1 MFLWKWFTE
10 NQGLGSLVVFL
21 VLIVVIAPIAK
32 RINDKKKPEWVE
44 KQRRI
49 IHNRFV
55 RYNNGILTRKRFR
68 RIVMEFST
76 LSCYEMDHV
85 KEESVK
91 LFEKAVRTALL
102 MPLIAGVAFRDVLLT
117 LLVCGISYVYYD
129 ITVDRRIDRVYQ
141 EIVEEVSTCIQS
153 IREQYM
159 ETSNV
164 ATAVLNCE
172 KGKYLSQPMTEVYQ
186 MLVDIDSEEKLYQFC
201 RKSPVRIIKTLAMVC
216 YIVNERGDVKDEKG
230 SAFADEMTSLRQEA
244 DMEIRRLK
252 KIRIAFK
259 SLSGLAIVGLV
270 CQPVA
275 DMFLMTQ
282 IPGTATLIKGLY
294 GYVEKTALIIVT
306 ILAYYRI
313 STYTRSSVVNSLDR
327 IQAIYEFSRI
337 PRVKDFV
344 RNLIPKKFK
353 TRVKIKLKIQ
363 DAISSKTMEYIYA
376 EKVVMSVIAFI
387 AVFLLLLGFTVS
399 AKHYMYN
406 NHQTLTFTKSA
417 AEDLTERAAE
427 RLYAVDDY
435 YMSLDEKMESE
446 ETQKYLRQHV
456 PELTDLQVINEA
468 ERLSVKRDK
477 YEKIGFKWYYAL
489 IAFAGGIVG
498 WFAPEISLS
507 QRKKLVQFEEVDDVM
522 QLQTMMIALS
532 QTTMDVSEVLYW
544 LERQTTLHR
553 AVLSRA
559 LQDFTYQ
566 PIESLERLKMSVSS
580 ADFKRLVSKLQAAV
594 YSLPLRE
601 AFSDMLLDKE
611 QLMRVREMAQDEE
624 ISLKKQNASLLAQ
637 MPIFLTLLAGF
648 VGPILV
654 LGFSEIM
661 RVFSTVQ

>member
-1 MFLWKWFTE
+1 MWQWFRE
-10 NQGLGSLVVFL
+10 NQGVGSLLAFL
-21 VLIVVIAPIAK
+21 VCIVLVAPVVY
-32 RINDKKKPEWVE
+32 RNEQKKKPEWE
-44 KQRRI
+44 QKQKRKL
-49 IHNRFV
+49 HNRFV
-55 RYNNGILTRKRFR
+55 RYHTSIITRKRFR

-76 LSCYEMDHV
+76 LSCYEMDRV

-91 LFEKAVRTALL
+91 LFEKAVGVAML
-102 MPLIAGVAFRDVLLT
+102 MPVVAGVAFRDVLLT
-117 LLVCGISYVYYD
+117 LLVCGISYIYYD
-129 ITVDRRIDRVYQ
+129 ITVDRRIDQVYQ
-141 EIVEEVSTCIQS
+141 NVVEEVSICIQS
-153 IREQYM
+153 IREKYM

-216 YIVNERGDVKDEKG
+216 YIVNERGDVKDERG

-259 SLSGLAIVGLV
+259 SLSGLAIAGLV

-275 DMFLMTQ
+275 DMFLMSQ

-327 IQAIYEFSRI
+327 VQSIYEFSRV
-337 PRVKDFV
+337 PRVKGFIK
-344 RNLIPKKFK
+344 NLIPKKFK
-353 TRVKIKLKIQ
+353 TRVKMKLRIQ
-363 DAISSKTMEYIYA
+363 DAISSKTMEYIYT
-376 EKVVMSVIAFI
+376 EKVVVSVIAFI
-387 AVFLLLLGFTVS
+387 GVFLLLLGFTAS
-399 AKHYMYN
+399 AKYYMHN
-406 NHQTLTFTKSA
+406 NHRTLTFTKSA
-417 AEDLTERAAE
+417 AEELTERAAE
-427 RLYAVDDY
+427 RLYAVDEY
-435 YMSLDEKMESE
+435 YMSLDEKMEPE

-456 PELTDLQVINEA
+456 PELTELQVINEA
-468 ERLSVKRDK
+468 DRLSTKRDK
-477 YEKIGFKWYYAL
+477 YEKIGFKWYYVL
-489 IAFAGGIVG
+489 IAFAGGVVG

-507 QRKKLVQFEEVDDVM
+507 QRKRLVQFEEVDDVM

-559 LQDFTYQ
+559 MQEFTYQ

-580 ADFKRLVSKLQAAV
+580 ADFKRLVSKLEATV
-594 YSLPLRE
+594 YNLPLKE

-624 ISLKKQNASLLAQ
+624 ISLKKQNASFLAQ
-637 MPIFLTLLAGF
+637 MPIFLVLLAGF
-648 VGPILV
+648 VGPIIV
-654 LGFSEIM
+654 LGFSEVM